1 MQNKSKRTILIG
13 NLISLCL
20 IAAVSFILLY
30 YLGIT
35 GISAVGITTALATL
49 GAVFNRKML
58 GGIFVLSGI
67 AFAIKSLTDMV
78 SKKLSSN
85 KENDD
90 RRADA

>member
-1 MQNKSKRTILIG
+1 MINDTKKKMIITNLVSVSLIV
-13 NLISLCL
+13 
-20 IAAVSFILLY
+20 AVSFGLLY
-30 YLGIT
+30 CLGIT

-58 GGIFVLSGI
+58 GGLFVLSGI

-78 SKKLSSN
+78 SRKLSSN
-85 KENDD
+85 KENND

>member
-1 MQNKSKRTILIG
+1 MKNKIKRTMFIS
-13 NLISLCL
+13 NLVSLCL
-20 IAAVSFILLY
+20 IAVVSFSLLY

-49 GAVFNRKML
+49 GAVFDRKML
-58 GGIFVLSGI
+58 GGLFVLSGI
-67 AFAIKSLTDMV
+67 AFVIKSLTDMV

>member
-1 MQNKSKRTILIG
+1 MKNKMNRRMLIS
-13 NLISLCL
+13 NLVSLCL
-20 IAAVSFILLY
+20 IAAVSFSLLY
-30 YLGIT
+30 CLGIT

-58 GGIFVLSGI
+58 GGLFVLSGI